1 MAVVSKWSIAWCCAG
16 IVSIWEPAAP
26 LPGREITT
34 QHVIASLWRLG
45 MLMKFQHSASLLP
58 SICLL
63 FCFLYMSICI
73 QGAHFDIK
81 YALPDFPL
89 VLCDALSWR
98 TLAELGAGSEGQEY
112 TLNCLFLHDGSCSVN
127 DSRTKCV
134 PGKCLPVVSTQSL
147 WTCSLKRSISKA
159 SLELSD

>member
-1 MAVVSKWSIAWCCAG
+1 MAMVSKWSIARCCAG

-63 FCFLYMSICI
+63 NMLS
-73 QGAHFDIK
+73 
-81 YALPDFPL
+81 LDFPL
-89 VLCDALSWR
+89 VLGDALSWR

-112 TLNCLFLHDGSCSVN
+112 TLNCMFLHDGSCSVN
-127 DSRTKCV
+127 DSRAKCI
-134 PGKCLPVVSTQSL
+134 PGKCLPNVSTQSL
-147 WTCSLKRSISKA
+147 WTFSLKRSISEA
-159 SLELSD
+159 SRELSD